1 MLDEEIR
8 NMSREEKIIFLKRGQ
23 AEEPKYFNYDRYDDF
38 SGVSDELLNELV
50 EELDWMWK

>member
-1 MLDEEIR
+1 MGENEIK
-8 NMSREEKIIFLKRGQ
+8 NISREDKIKFLKRAQ
-23 AEEPKYFNYDRYDDF
+23 AEKPKYFNYDQFGDF